1 MKIRLNVATRPLE
14 SHRRF
19 IAGAMLAGAAA
30 LVALLFLAS
39 SVVSTWRRNRG
50 QRAQIAA
57 YEARL
62 ERMSI
67 ERQSLAAYFD
77 SPNTKTV
84 IDRAAFLNSLIDQRS
99 FPWTKIFTDLEKVL
113 PDGVS
118 VVSIAPKME
127 DGRVNVSLVV
137 SADSDK
143 TKIEFLEAL
152 QSSPAFSQVQV
163 NSETRTQQSGGQDH
177 VDVDLEAVYSGG
189 GSGGQ

>member
-19 IAGAMLAGAAA
+19 IAGAMLAGGAA

-143 TKIEFLEAL
+143 SKIEFLEAL

-163 NSETRTQQSGGQDH
+163 NSETRTQQSGGQDQ

>member
-19 IAGAMLAGAAA
+19 IASATLAGAAG
-30 LVALLFLAS
+30 LVALLFLAL
-39 SVVSTWRRNRG
+39 SVFSTWRRNRG
-50 QRAQIAA
+50 QREQIAA
-57 YEARL
+57 YEAQL
-62 ERMSI
+62 ERMSV
-67 ERQSLAAYFD
+67 ERQTLAAYFD

-113 PDGVS
+113 PAGVR

-127 DGRVNVSLVV
+127 HGRVDVSLVV
-137 SADSDK
+137 GADSDK
-143 TKIEFLEAL
+143 SKIAFLESL

-163 NSETRTQQSGGQDH
+163 NSETQTGQSSGQDQ
-177 VDVDLEAVYSGG
+177 VDVDLQAVYSGG
-189 GSGGQ
+189 EGGGQ